1 MAFQRMAFTGELG
14 PRSAAALRRAVAFAA
29 EEGASLEIVDAV
41 EQLPAW
47 RRTLAPDAMARA
59 QALMVEERERKWRRL
74 AARVGNVPVSVSVG
88 RHFEEVTRTLQ
99 RRRCDLLVIHV
110 SGELDNQ
117 AMRLMRVCPTPTLL
131 LRPSGAKATGIL
143 AAVDPDPADQ
153 RRDSLN
159 DAILS
164 RASELARTR
173 KLALH
178 VVHAWDLPE
187 ESVLRQSTFI
197 GLPVSEVDAMVRDIA
212 VQRRR
217 HVDALVARHPARGL
231 VRKVWVERGRPELVV
246 QRAVKSH
253 RIGLVVMGT
262 VARSGL
268 SGLVLGNTAETVVRT
283 VKCSVLALK
292 PPGFTSPVRPSRR

>member
-1 MAFQRMAFTGELG
+1 
-14 PRSAAALRRAVAFAA
+14 
-29 EEGASLEIVDAV
+29 
-41 EQLPAW
+41 
-47 RRTLAPDAMARA
+47 
-59 QALMVEERERKWRRL
+59 MVEERARKWRRL

-131 LRPSGAKATGIL
+131 LRPSRARATGIL

-159 DAILS
+159 DSILS

-173 KLALH
+173 KLPLH

-187 ESVLRQSTFI
+187 ESVLRQSAFI
-197 GLPVSEVDAMVRDIA
+197 GLPVREVDAMVLDIA

-217 HVDALVARHPARGL
+217 HVDALLARHPARGL
-231 VRKVWVERGRPELVV
+231 ARKVWVERGRPELVV

-253 RIGLVVMGT
+253 QIGLIVMGT

-292 PPGFTSPVRPSRR
+292 PSGFTSPVRPSRR